1 MVQIKESPHKKE
13 KGSMNTDVK
22 VQQKIDTLN
31 ALKYPLIP
39 MTLNIIQM

>member
-22 VQQKIDTLN
+22 VQQKIDKT
-31 ALKYPLIP
+31 K
-39 MTLNIIQM
+39 